1 MRLVFNRR
9 WLRIVL
15 VSALGAGLLVFVL
28 GWFSPQILTVDS
40 GPVTGDVL
48 VVLGGGTTER
58 CGRAAE
64 LFRQRVAPKI
74 LVSGEGDSQASR
86 QALTALGVPA
96 PAIALESESHNT
108 FENAKLSAIML
119 RQMGAHRVVI
129 VTSWYHSRRAL
140 ACFRQQAPDIRF
152 YSRPAYDGCHRPG
165 WEWKKLGKYVGAE
178 YLKLAGYV
186 VRHGVWPG

>member
-1 MRLVFNRR
+1 
-9 WLRIVL
+9 L
-15 VSALGAGLLVFVL
+15 VSALGSGLLAFVL
-28 GWFSPQILTVDS
+28 GYYSPEILTVDS

-74 LVSGEGDSQASR
+74 LASGEGDSLAS
-86 QALTALGVPA
+86 QWALIKLGVPA
-96 PAIALESESHNT
+96 PVIALESESHNT
-108 FENAKLSAIML
+108 FENARFSVNRL

-140 ACFRQQAPDIRF
+140 ACFRQQAPDLVF
-152 YSRPAYDGCHRPG
+152 YSRPAHDGCHRPG
-165 WEWKKLGKYVGAE
+165 WDWKKYGKYVGAE